1 MKIKG
6 TEKVNIIMLMEVIFM
21 EIGIKIKCVEMESFI
36 IQMEESNMME
46 NGKMIYF
53 KEKVYFMLDN
63 VIGSNI
69 KENLR
74 QEKCKDM
81 VL

>member
-1 MKIKG
+1 
-6 TEKVNIIMLMEVIFM
+6 
-21 EIGIKIKCVEMESFI
+21 
-36 IQMEESNMME
+36 MEESNMME

>member
-1 MKIKG
+1 
-6 TEKVNIIMLMEVIFM
+6 
-21 EIGIKIKCVEMESFI
+21 
-36 IQMEESNMME
+36 MME

-81 VL
+81 AL